1 MIYRCRIWSMVIVAF
16 CILQN
21 SVALLGHEIRP
32 AYLEIKESGASEYT
46 VLWKVPLLEN
56 RIPDI
61 YPVFSVA
68 DQLIK
73 TSESRTMVALSTFYK
88 LNTDQPLGGSQVHIY
103 NLERTLIDVL
113 VRIERQSGEIQTMLL
128 QPSSSSGVIPV
139 RSSNWQVAKTFGIL
153 GVEHILF
160 GWDHLLFVLGLLLL
174 IRSWSILAI
183 TISTFTIAHSI
194 TLILSSLGHFVLPSA
209 PVETVIALSVIFLGR
224 EYIME
229 RRGQPSLTAQ
239 KPWLVALVFGLLHG
253 FGFAG
258 ALSNIGLPQHA
269 LFTSLLSFNLGVEIG
284 QLLFVIVLIM
294 LYWIFQQLVHKKY
307 QMALQIIPGYLIG
320 GIASFW
326 FLERLFD
333 IVL

>member
-1 MIYRCRIWSMVIVAF
+1 MISRSNFGVMLI
-16 CILQN
+16 ILCC
-21 SVALLGHEIRP
+21 LLYSSFDLFGHEIRP
-32 AYLEIKESGASEYT
+32 AYLEIKESGESEYS

-56 RIPDI
+56 RVPDI
-61 YPVFSVA
+61 FPVFSVS

-73 TSESRTMVALSTFYK
+73 TGESRTIVALSTFYK
-88 LNTDQPLGGSQVHIY
+88 LNTDQSLGGSQLYIH

-113 VRIERQSGEIQTMLL
+113 VRIERQSGEVQTMLL
-128 QPSSSSGVIPV
+128 QPSSSTGVIPV
-139 RSSNWQVAKTFGIL
+139 SSSNWQVARTFGIL

-174 IRSWSILAI
+174 IRSWSTLAI

-194 TLILSSLGHFVLPSA
+194 TLILSSLGHFSLPSA

-224 EYIME
+224 EYVME
-229 RRGQPSLTAQ
+229 QRGFPSLTAE
-239 KPWLVALVFGLLHG
+239 KPWLVALSFGLLHG

-269 LFTSLLSFNLGVEIG
+269 LFTSLLSFNLGVEVG
-284 QLLFVIVLIM
+284 QLMFVVVLI
-294 LYWIFQQLVHKKY
+294 LAYWLFQKLVDGKHY
-307 QMALQIIPGYLIG
+307 RVLRTLPGYLIG

-333 IVL
+333 IVV